1 MKGLIAVIV
10 VIVAA
15 FFIVPMVAQG
25 TTNTC
30 QALERHD
37 VSNTATSIA
46 GSNTG
51 IVHNVINSVGQ
62 AGATGDVAST
72 TEAQDH
78 PDSPTT
84 VSCTYSYWKSLL

>member
-1 MKGLIAVIV
+1 MRGLIGVIV
-10 VIVAA
+10 VIIVA
-15 FFIVPMVAQG
+15 FFAVPMVAQG

-51 IVHNVINSVGQ
+51 VVHNVINSVGQ
-62 AGATGDVAST
+62 AAATGGVAST
-72 TEAQDH
+72 AEAQDH
-78 PDSPTT
+78 PNSPTT
-84 VSCTYSYWKSLL
+84 VSCTYSYWKSLF

>member
-1 MKGLIAVIV
+1 MRGLIGVIV
-10 VIVAA
+10 VIIVA
-15 FFIVPMVAQG
+15 FFAVPMVAQG

-51 IVHNVINSVGQ
+51 VVHNVINSVGQ
-62 AGATGDVAST
+62 AAATGDVAST
-72 TEAQDH
+72 AEAQDH
-78 PDSPTT
+78 PNSPTT
-84 VSCTYSYWKSLL
+84 VSCTYSYWKSLF